1 MYPLVIISKV
11 VKIQN
16 HSRLK
21 TDFIAA
27 GLGTLL
33 YLNIKTRAVNFRFP
47 FPKVGSFHI
56 FGLKVIRFILLI
68 TKNDNLYKKC
78 IFFKTSHFPEVESFN
93 LK

>member
-1 MYPLVIISKV
+1 MLNLKV
-11 VKIQN
+11 
-16 HSRLK
+16 
-21 TDFIAA
+21 
-27 GLGTLL
+27 
-33 YLNIKTRAVNFRFP
+33 NIRAVNFRFP

-78 IFFKTSHFPEVESFN
+78 IFFKTSQFPEVGSFN